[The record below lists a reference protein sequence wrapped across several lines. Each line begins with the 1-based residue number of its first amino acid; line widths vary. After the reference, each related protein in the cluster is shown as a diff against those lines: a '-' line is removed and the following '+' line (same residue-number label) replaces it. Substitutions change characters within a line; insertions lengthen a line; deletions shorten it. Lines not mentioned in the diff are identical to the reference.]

1 MVMTTIVHDQ
11 AGIHV
16 CYYETVHHKEG
27 IIDLTFA
34 DPADEKHV
42 KPDDTLEIL
51 GLGQDLKI
59 SDKLKVLLRHSDG
72 SCEELPC
79 IAC

>member
-1 MVMTTIVHDQ
+1 MVMTTIVHDG

-16 CYYETVHHKEG
+16 CYYETVYHKEG
-27 IIDLTFA
+27 IIDLEFA
-34 DPADEKHV
+34 NPADREHV
-42 KPDDTLEIL
+42 KPDDKLEIL
-51 GLGQDLKI
+51 GLNEDL
-59 SDKLKVLLRHSDG
+59 SFSAHLKVLLRHADG

>member
-16 CYYETVHHKEG
+16 SYYETVKHKEG
-27 IIDLTFA
+27 TLDLALTNP
-34 DPADEKHV
+34 DDESHIKS
-42 KPDDTLEIL
+42 DDTLEIL
-51 GLGQDLKI
+51 GLTDDLAATA
-59 SDKLKVLLRHSDG
+59 KLKVLLKHTDG
-72 SCEELPC
+72 TTEELPC

>member
-1 MVMTTIVHDQ
+1 MVMTTIVHDR

-16 CYYETVHHKEG
+16 SYYETVHHKEG
-27 IIDLTFA
+27 IIDLEFA
-34 DPADEKHV
+34 NPAHREHV

-51 GLGQDLKI
+51 GLDEDLAI
-59 SDKLKVLLRHSDG
+59 TSQLMVLLRHTDG
-72 SCEELPC
+72 TSEELPC

>member
-1 MVMTTIVHDQ
+1 MVMTTIVHDR

-16 CYYETVHHKEG
+16 SYYETVHHKEG

-34 DPADEKHV
+34 DPGDESHV

-51 GLGQDLKI
+51 GLDEDLVI
-59 SDKLKVLLRHSDG
+59 SDKLMVLLHHRDG
-72 SCEELPC
+72 TSEELPC

>member
-1 MVMTTIVHDQ
+1 MVMTTIVHDR

-16 CYYETVHHKEG
+16 SYYETVHHKEG
-27 IIDLTFA
+27 IIDLNFA

-42 KPDDTLEIL
+42 QPDDTLEIL
-51 GLGQDLKI
+51 GLDEDLKVLTE
-59 SDKLKVLLRHSDG
+59 LKVLLHHTDG
-72 SCEELPC
+72 TSEELPC

>member
-16 CYYETVHHKEG
+16 SYYETVHHKEG

-42 KPDDTLEIL
+42 KPDDTLEIV
-51 GLGQDLKI
+51 GLDEDLTI
-59 SDKLKVLLRHSDG
+59 TRQLKVLLRHTDG
-72 SCEELPC
+72 TSEELPC